1 MRPLLNDDTCL
12 PFNTEAADDNNNNNF
27 GKYILF
33 CTLHKHQLTRL
44 YDRGLKGAESRCFA
58 ARSYC
63 DLSSCQPVLRD
74 RILCMTPVTWD
85 GHNAPRYGRTV
96 LVALTV
102 TEGLAGSTRI
112 DALTVDKFVFS
123 LSRHVVV
130 TATVVQY
137 NTVSQVRAQQYSAC
151 ARLHAYIKELPG
163 GAPETATGPSEQ
175 TKP

>member
-85 GHNAPRYGRTV
+85 GHNTPRYGRTV

-102 TEGLAGSTRI
+102 TEGLAGSARI
-112 DALTVDKFVFS
+112 DALTVNKFVFFTIS
-123 LSRHVVV
+123 SCCYSYSR
-130 TATVVQY
+130 TVQY
-137 NTVSQVRAQQYSAC
+137 CEGSPCAAVQRMRKAARVHKRTSGRSAGNSD
-151 ARLHAYIKELPG
+151 RPF
-163 GAPETATGPSEQ
+163 
-175 TKP
+175 